1 MGGSKRAN
9 VYSKLLE
16 CGVVICYKERVQA
29 NSIGQMKVLG
39 DVTGKDVIIIDDM
52 VDTAGTLCKA
62 ADLMISNWANSVRAY
77 YTHAI
82 LSGSAYEKIDQ
93 SKITELVNRKYTY
106 ANLNSNLE
114 DIKTIMRK
122 NKIITLPVIDSNKK
136 ILGLIQFY
144 DI

>member
-1 MGGSKRAN
+1 M
-9 VYSKLLE
+9 KLT
-16 CGVVICYKERVQA
+16 GVITD
-29 NSIGQMKVLG
+29 G
-39 DVTGKDVIIIDDM
+39 DIRRSLK
-52 VDTAGTLCKA
+52 
-62 ADLMISNWANSVRAY
+62 N
-77 YTHAI
+77 
-82 LSGSAYEKIDQ
+82 EKSFNE